1 MNASLSADQAK
12 QGRLSLWI
20 KLIYGS
26 GEWSYA
32 SFGTLRQIFYAIF
45 LTDVVGLDARL
56 ASFAALAGIIWD
68 AVNDPLVGVI
78 SDRVKT
84 R

>member
-1 MNASLSADQAK
+1 MQPGKLSF
-12 QGRLSLWI
+12 WI
-20 KLIYGS
+20 KLVYGS

-56 ASFAALAGIIWD
+56 AFGSPAVSTVPAPDGDAGARRD
-68 AVNDPLVGVI
+68 CRQVPA
-78 SDRVKT
+78 
-84 R
+84 